1 MYKFSSVVDDI
12 TFEKIKNG
20 TKKVKFYLCDDKRAG
35 LSTGDYFYLLD
46 KNNEKLPLWVK
57 NIETS
62 KDLNSL
68 VRKFSLKDLGESD
81 YNSAYSNIKQWFSD
95 SDIEKYSIMSVL
107 LEIVDE

>member
-46 KNNEKLPLWVK
+46 KNNEKLPLLVK
-57 NIETS
+57 NI
-62 KDLNSL
+62 
-68 VRKFSLKDLGESD
+68 
-81 YNSAYSNIKQWFSD
+81 
-95 SDIEKYSIMSVL
+95 
-107 LEIVDE
+107 

>member
-12 TFEKIKNG
+12 TFKKIKNG
-20 TKKVKFYLCDDKRAG
+20 TKKVKFYLCDDKHAG
-35 LSTGDYFYLLD
+35 LSTGDYFYLLN
-46 KNNEKLPLWVK
+46 KNNELLRLLVK

-68 VRKFSLKDLGESD
+68 VLKFSLKDLGESD
-81 YNSAYSNIKQWFSD
+81 YNSAYSNIKKWFSD

-107 LEIVDE
+107 LEVIGE